1 MPARETTW
9 LTKIEAA
16 RSDLRRESAA
26 VTVAELLRDQI
37 IDGLLTPGVRVPEK
51 ELCAAAEASRNT
63 VREAFRLLIKDRLLE
78 QRFNSGFFVRR
89 LSVEDLV
96 DVYRVRRILEC
107 AGVRNAMSAPPEA
120 LDRLDTAV
128 TEGERAAAAGEWHKV
143 GTADIHFHEAAGA
156 LCGSP
161 RVDETMR
168 TLLAE
173 LRLVF
178 HVMGPH
184 REFHEPYLARNR
196 LLTILIGRGELEKA
210 ERELLSYLD
219 DAEAQLTRAYRR
231 RDT

>member
-1 MPARETTW
+1 MPAQETAW
-9 LTKIEAA
+9 LGRIESA
-16 RSDLRRESAA
+16 RSELRRESAA
-26 VTVAELLRDQI
+26 ETVAELLRDQI
-37 IDGLLTPGVRVPEK
+37 IDGLLTPGVRVPER
-51 ELCAAAEASRNT
+51 ELCAAVGASRNT

-78 QRFNSGFFVRR
+78 QQFNSGFFVRR
-89 LSVEDLV
+89 LTADDLA

-107 AGVRNAMSAPPEA
+107 AGVRNAKAAPAEAIAA
-120 LDRLDTAV
+120 LDAAV
-128 TEGERAAAAGEWHKV
+128 TEGERAAGDGAWQQV
-143 GTADIHFHEAAGA
+143 GTADIHFHEAVGA

-178 HVMGPH
+178 HVMGPR

-196 LLTILIGRGELEKA
+196 VLTGMMARGEIEAA

-219 DAEAQLTRAYRR
+219 DAEAQLTKAYRQG
-231 RDT
+231 DT